1 MKRLFLLALPVALFA
16 CGNNTEQRKDGF
28 SQAPATKEDS
38 LYEEVMKGHDI
49 GMAAMGKIKGYQSQ
63 SQHALDSI
71 AKLPTQKQQATYK
84 QSVLSVQ
91 QALNNAD
98 SSMNDWMDK
107 FSADSFENDKAKRV
121 EYLESEKN
129 KVNNVREMILSSL
142 KKADSLFK
150 K

>member
-1 MKRLFLLALPVALFA
+1 MKRLILFVLPVVLFA
-16 CGNNTEQRKDGF
+16 CGNNTEQRKDGL
-28 SQAPATKEDS
+28 SQAPKTKEDS
-38 LYEEVMKGHDI
+38 LYEEVLKGHDI
-49 GMAAMGKIKGYQSQ
+49 GMAAMQKVKGYAVK

-71 AKLPTQKQQATYK
+71 AKLPNQKQQEAYK
-84 QSVLSVQ
+84 QNVLEVQ
-91 QALNNAD
+91 HALNKADSNMMDWMEKFNAD
-98 SSMNDWMDK
+98 TL
-107 FSADSFENDKAKRV
+107 ENDKAKRV

>member
-1 MKRLFLLALPVALFA
+1 MKRMILFVLPVVLFA

-28 SQAPATKEDS
+28 SQAPKTREDS

-71 AKLPTQKQQATYK
+71 AKLPNQKLAEAYK
-84 QSVLSVQ
+84 QNVLSVQ

-98 SSMNDWMDK
+98 SSMNDWMEK
-107 FSADSFENDKAKRV
+107 FSPDSFENDKAKRV
-121 EYLESEKN
+121 EYLESEEK
-129 KVNNVREMILSSL
+129 KVNDVRQMILGSL